1 MSWLAGTLELTS
13 KVRYG
18 LTSRGVPLFRFIPY
32 DKRFGPFAVGCSM
45 RDLSTNQHVI
55 VEGPPVHKDNKDK
68 QQEDKQQED
77 KPQKAYATLPKATLI
92 QNLGKPTLETE
103 KLLLLTTYAYDSTKE
118 LRRLPDVGNLSP
130 GPGEH
135 HRIPIQE
142 GFTFHIDP
150 PGCRDVDDSFT
161 FIRCFDYWKIAIH
174 IADVASWIPADSPM
188 DLFAARRTT
197 TFYSHDGKALA
208 PMLPLAVSEG
218 EASLTVGYTRPTLS
232 LVFRWR
238 PGSEPTH
245 FGFMESYSKT
255 SRAFTYETAH
265 AEQDSYE
272 ELKALRELATY
283 LGADPGDTHT
293 WVAALMILYNEHAG
307 KLLHSYK
314 KGILRRHSAPKAK
327 RLEFVSTLNDPS
339 LLFLAY
345 DAAEY
350 CLATDEATHYG
361 LGKDV
366 YAYASSPLRRYAD
379 LVNQRLIKAALHHT
393 LNESAGPTQELVE
406 HLNRRQKQSKAFT
419 RDMFFASTLA
429 TSTSSI
435 RGRILEKVHGKTHIW
450 VPEWKRIIKT
460 STQEGEGNDHVRIS
474 WYDNRECA
482 RWKERMVFRL
492 EAVTPSVQV

>member
-18 LTSRGVPLFRFIPY
+18 LTSRGVPLFRFMPY

-55 VEGPPVHKDNKDK
+55 VEGPPIHKDHT
-68 QQEDKQQED
+68 EKQQED
-77 KPQKAYATLPKATLI
+77 KPQKAYITLPKANLI

-118 LRRLPDVGNLSP
+118 LRRLPDVGNLTP

-135 HRIPIQE
+135 HRIPIRD

-161 FIRCFDYWKIAIH
+161 FIRCVDYWKIAIH
-174 IADVASWIPADSPM
+174 IADVASWIPAGSSM
-188 DLFAARRTT
+188 DTFASRRTT

-208 PMLPLAVSEG
+208 PMLPPAVSEG
-218 EASLTVGYTRPTLS
+218 EASLIVGYTRPTLS

-238 PGSEPTH
+238 PGSPPID
-245 FGFMESYSKT
+245 FRFMETYSQT

-265 AEQDSYE
+265 AEQDSYD
-272 ELKALRELATY
+272 ELQALRDLATQ

-314 KGILRRHSAPKAK
+314 KGILRRHSTPKAK

-393 LNESAGPTQELVE
+393 INESAGPSIQLVE
-406 HLNRRQKQSKAFT
+406 HLNRRQKQAKAFT
-419 RDMFFASTLA
+419 RDMFFASALSV
-429 TSTSSI
+429 TSMQSV
-435 RGRILEKVHGKTHIW
+435 RGRILEKVNGKTHIW

-492 EAVTPSVQV
+492 EPVTPSVQV